1 MEPMNHEV
9 NRRAFLKKGVHAA
22 AAAAAL
28 GSIAQ
33 SAEAARP
40 EARSLSLKGS
50 IPTRRFGKTEYTLP
64 ILAHGGST
72 LWGNEAKYYRVP
84 VPSYEARVAM
94 VRDAYDKGVRYFDT
108 ARIYGDSENIMG
120 EALKDVQDD
129 VYLATKVMVP
139 EPEKVRES
147 VETSLKT
154 LQMDRVECVQI
165 HGPMIEQLKFEG
177 AMKLHEELL
186 KLRDEGLFRF
196 VGLTGHNAFE
206 EMYKMIATGG
216 FDTVLIAFG
225 YFKRGYNTRHSEV
238 STEWRNNCIAKA
250 SELDMGILAMKVM
263 GAWVYNHNSAQ
274 MVEGYDPASLKALPG
289 AAIRWVLSDERVH
302 LLNIGMSVPTD
313 IDDCIATLSGNTTL
327 THADRALLAD
337 FSAKAYLHP
346 SIQELPVV

>member
-1 MEPMNHEV
+1 METIHHEM
-9 NRRAFLKKGVHAA
+9 NRRHFLKTGVQTAVAA
-22 AAAAAL
+22 AAMGTVAKT
-28 GSIAQ
+28 
-33 SAEAARP
+33 AEAARP
-40 EARSLSLKGS
+40 EARKITLKDT

-84 VPSYEARVAM
+84 VPTYEARVAM

-120 EALKDVQDD
+120 EALKDVKDD
-129 VYLATKVMVP
+129 IYLATKVMVP

-165 HGPMIEQLKFEG
+165 HGPMIERLKFEG
-177 AMKLHEELL
+177 AMKLHAELL

-196 VGLTGHNAFE
+196 VGMTGHSAFD

-225 YFKRGYNTRHSEV
+225 YFRRGYNTRHSEV
-238 STEWRNNCIAKA
+238 STEWRNNCVAKA
-250 SELDMGILAMKVM
+250 TELDMGILAMKVM

-274 MVEGYDPASLKALPG
+274 MVEGYDPAALKALPG
-289 AAIRWVLSDERVH
+289 AAMRWVLSDERVH
-302 LLNIGMSVPTD
+302 LLNIGMSLPTD
-313 IDDCIATLSGNTTL
+313 ADDCIKIL
-327 THADRALLAD
+327 TADTKLTQADRALLAD
-337 FSAKAYLHP
+337 FSAKAYMHP